1 MSAKIEDRK
10 RNWKRE
16 AGWYGM
22 GPCSGSALH
31 KNASEVLAVTKGQD
45 APKDRDND
53 GHRKA
58 GAVQKQVE

>member
-1 MSAKIEDRK
+1 
-10 RNWKRE
+10 
-16 AGWYGM
+16 M